1 MGSGKQLWRVWLM
14 GIAATSI
21 ASSLAMAQVAAPE
34 KAKTE
39 KLKTEQPVAKAG
51 EKKPAEKKPA
61 EDEVRVP
68 LKDSSTYLQPF
79 KAAVALASK
88 ATVTIIAEGKVICLG
103 TIVSAE
109 GYILTKASE
118 LKGSVVCKLRDGRT
132 FAAELVGIEDQND
145 LALLKIPTKGLPTIQ
160 WADSSSA
167 QVGNWVCTATN
178 SDEPVAVGVVSVAT
192 RENKAGRSRN
202 PSSASGFLGVTLE
215 PSEKGPV
222 ISMVEKDSSAAK
234 AGVVKGDV
242 VLEVKGKKV
251 VTPEQMIDLL
261 QTTKPGDIVK
271 LKFLHKEGEGEARE
285 KVVDATLNKRPSQNA
300 RGDIQN
306 SMGGKLSQRRTAFP
320 KILQHDTTLAP
331 ESCGGPLVDL
341 EGKAV
346 GLNIARAGRVETY
359 ALPSEIVKNL
369 VPDLIAGKF
378 KVDASVTRQ
387 ASLEQRME
395 MAKTELKKAEEG
407 VTAGRTKR
415 NEARVAYQGA
425 KLDVDNPSAAKQLKR
440 RLDQADLEL
449 KAAQEQLN
457 KAKEDLKGLEEAKK
471 SKEKVEMR

>member
-1 MGSGKQLWRVWLM
+1 M
-14 GIAATSI
+14 
-21 ASSLAMAQVAAPE
+21 
-34 KAKTE
+34 
-39 KLKTEQPVAKAG
+39 
-51 EKKPAEKKPA
+51 
-61 EDEVRVP
+61 
-68 LKDSSTYLQPF
+68 
-79 KAAVALASK
+79 
-88 ATVTIIAEGKVICLG
+88 
-103 TIVSAE
+103 
-109 GYILTKASE
+109 
-118 LKGSVVCKLRDGRT
+118 
-132 FAAELVGIEDQND
+132 
-145 LALLKIPTKGLPTIQ
+145 
-160 WADSSSA
+160 
-167 QVGNWVCTATN
+167 
-178 SDEPVAVGVVSVAT
+178 
-192 RENKAGRSRN
+192 
-202 PSSASGFLGVTLE
+202 
-215 PSEKGPV
+215 
-222 ISMVEKDSSAAK
+222 
-234 AGVVKGDV
+234 KGDV

-369 VPDLIAGKF
+369 IPDLIAGKF
-378 KVDASVTRQ
+378 KVDASVTRH

-425 KLDVDNPSAAKQLKR
+425 KLDVDNPSAARQLKR